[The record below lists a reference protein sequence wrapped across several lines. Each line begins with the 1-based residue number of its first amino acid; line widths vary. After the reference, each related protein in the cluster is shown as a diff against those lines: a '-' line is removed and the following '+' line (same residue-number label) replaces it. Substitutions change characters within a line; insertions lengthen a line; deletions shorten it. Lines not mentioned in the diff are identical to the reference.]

1 MRKNKRKKETTH
13 GKEVGFKLGPYVGKY
28 VGPSVGLNVGY
39 TVGVPV
45 GAIVVGLRL
54 GRATGP
60 NDAGASVVILKSVG
74 PNDAGASVVILNSFC
89 ANAGTSPSSS
99 TLSAAAA
106 AGFRAAA
113 VGAALGFVSSS
124 AGFGV
129 AEFGTVGAKVGLGAS
144 DGLDV
149 ATDPCR
155 SSLRRVATIAIART
169 IIAATVA
176 ATLWCH
182 FGILNS
188 MVACR

>member
-39 TVGVPV
+39 TLGVPV

-54 GRATGP
+54 GRST
-60 NDAGASVVILKSVG
+60 G

-155 SSLRRVATIAIART
+155 SSLRRMATIAIART

>member
-1 MRKNKRKKETTH
+1 MRKNTRKKETTH

-28 VGPSVGLNVGY
+28 VGTSVGLNVGY
-39 TVGVPV
+39 TVGVP
-45 GAIVVGLRL
+45 VGLRL

-60 NDAGASVVILKSVG
+60 NDAGASVG
-74 PNDAGASVVILNSFC
+74 ILNSFC
-89 ANAGTSPSSS
+89 TNAGTSPSSP

-106 AGFRAAA
+106 AGFRVTA
-113 VGAALGFVSSS
+113 VGAALGFGSSS

-155 SSLRRVATIAIART
+155 SSLRRTATIAIART

-176 ATLWCH
+176 AILLCH
-182 FGILNS
+182 FDILDS
-188 MVACR
+188 MVACQ